1 MVSKMTVVLEDDVD
15 GSPAAETIRFAL
27 DGVNYE
33 IDLSSGNA
41 EKLRSAVAPWIG
53 SARRTGGR
61 KAQTR
66 ATAPVRNS
74 SNATAIRT
82 WARDHGF
89 EVSDRGRVS
98 AEIRKAYEDAH

>member
-15 GSPAAETIRFAL
+15 GSVAAETVRFAL

-33 IDLSSGNA
+33 IDLSSANA
-41 EKLRSAVAPWIG
+41 EKLRAAVAVWIG

-61 KAQTR
+61 KAQVR
-66 ATAPVRNS
+66 ATARGA
-74 SNATAIRT
+74 SNANTIRT
-82 WARDHGF
+82 WARGQGY

>member
-15 GSPAAETIRFAL
+15 GSVAAETVRFAL

-33 IDLSSGNA
+33 IDLSSANA
-41 EKLRSAVAPWIG
+41 EKLRAAVAPWIG

-61 KAQTR
+61 KAQVR
-66 ATAPVRNS
+66 ATTARGA
-74 SNATAIRT
+74 SNANTIRA
-82 WARDHGF
+82 WAREKGY

-98 AEIRKAYEDAH
+98 AEVRKAYEDAH

>member
-1 MVSKMTVVLEDDVD
+1 MVSKMTVVLEDDID
-15 GSPAAETIRFAL
+15 GSVAAETIRFAL
-27 DGVNYE
+27 DGINYE

-41 EKLRSAVAPWIG
+41 EKLRAAVGPWIG

-61 KAQTR
+61 KAQVRT
-66 ATAPVRNS
+66 TAPARNS

>member
-15 GSPAAETIRFAL
+15 GSVAAETVRFAL

-33 IDLSSGNA
+33 IDLSSVNA
-41 EKLRSAVAPWIG
+41 EKLRASVAPWIG

-61 KAQTR
+61 KAQVR
-66 ATAPVRNS
+66 ATARGA
-74 SNATAIRT
+74 SNANSIRT
-82 WARDHGF
+82 WARGQGY

>member
-15 GSPAAETIRFAL
+15 GSVAAETIRFAL

-33 IDLSSGNA
+33 IDLSSANA
-41 EKLRSAVAPWIG
+41 EKLRAAVAPWIG

-61 KAQTR
+61 KAQGR
-66 ATAPVRNS
+66 AVVRGA
-74 SNATAIRT
+74 SNANTIRT
-82 WARDHGF
+82 WARGQGF